1 VRTNVAEPT
10 PRAPHIIRV
19 HQLTKSF
26 GSLTAVSDVT
36 FDVQRGETF
45 GLLGPNGAGKST
57 TISIIVGA
65 MEGDGGQVEIDG
77 RDIREGASV
86 RRLIGIAPQSLALY
100 DVLSAERNLVFF
112 GSLYG
117 LTGARLSERV
127 DWALKFAQLEDR
139 RRDLVKTFSGG
150 MKRRLNM
157 ACALVH
163 DPQIILL
170 DEPTVGVDPQS
181 RNHIFE
187 CIERLKDDGRTII
200 YTTHYMEEAQRL
212 CNRIAIMDHGKLLA
226 LDTLDG
232 LLAEFGGAA
241 VVTAGLVKSPTDASI
256 LPAALDGLHLRFE
269 SKQPLEEVSRL
280 ATRGVAFATL
290 NVAKPDLESVF
301 LSLTGRSL
309 RD

>member
-1 VRTNVAEPT
+1 MPEAVQSASPMIVVE
-10 PRAPHIIRV
+10 H
-19 HQLTKSF
+19 LSKSF
-26 GSLTAVSDVT
+26 GSLKAVDAVSFEVR
-36 FDVQRGETF
+36 RGETF

-57 TISIIVGA
+57 AISIIVGA
-65 MEGDGGQVEIDG
+65 LRGDSGTVVIDG
-77 RDIREGASV
+77 RDIREGAAV
-86 RRLIGIAPQSLALY
+86 RRLIGIAPQSVALY
-100 DVLSAERNLVFF
+100 EVLSAERNLRFF

-117 LTGARLSERV
+117 LAGDELASRV
-127 DWALKFAQLEDR
+127 DGALRFAQLEDR
-139 RRDLVKTFSGG
+139 RRDLVRTFSGG

-163 DPQIILL
+163 DPQIILF

-187 CIERLKDDGRTII
+187 CIEQLKADGRTII

-212 CNRIAIMDHGKLLA
+212 CDRIAIMDHGRLLA

-232 LLAEFGGAA
+232 LLGEHGGAA
-241 VVTAGLVKSPTDASI
+241 VVTADLVRAPADASL
-256 LPAALDGLHLRFE
+256 LPATLDGLHLRFE
-269 SKQPLEEVSRL
+269 SRQPLEDVSRL
-280 ATRGVAFATL
+280 ATGGIAFATL
-290 NVAKPDLESVF
+290 NVARPDLESVF